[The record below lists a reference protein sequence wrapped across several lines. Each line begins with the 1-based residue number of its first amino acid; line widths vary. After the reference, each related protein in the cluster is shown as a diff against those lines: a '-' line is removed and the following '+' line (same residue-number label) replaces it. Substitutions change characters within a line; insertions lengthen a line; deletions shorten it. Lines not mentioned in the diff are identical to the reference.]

1 MKDIGKLMV
10 VVLSPFIVVTL
21 DFILCSKVPSENFI
35 HEPVELLPEV
45 HKFSKQEG
53 WRIYNNHHLKQ
64 FLLLI
69 SYLLTK

>member
-45 HKFSKQEG
+45 HKFSTI
-53 WRIYNNHHLKQ
+53 WLPV
-64 FLLLI
+64 
-69 SYLLTK
+69 